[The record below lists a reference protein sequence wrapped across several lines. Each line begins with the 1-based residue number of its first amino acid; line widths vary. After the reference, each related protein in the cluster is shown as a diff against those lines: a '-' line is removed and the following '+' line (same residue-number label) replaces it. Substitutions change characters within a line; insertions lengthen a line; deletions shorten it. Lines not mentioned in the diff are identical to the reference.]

1 MTVLIDDRLLTSAEV
16 LAILANA
23 RTWPRCPNCGRPTLA
38 AVLDASPVETP

>member
-1 MTVLIDDRLLTSAEV
+1 MTATLTDRPLTSAEV
-16 LAILANA
+16 LAILADA